1 MKVIGISG
9 NYGRQEENL
18 KPTVYLMSDSSLL
31 KDGKPFFI
39 PDFATSFEFSPSL
52 VLHVNRLGKNISRKF
67 AHRYYDEVTVGL
79 AVKACGMKD
88 AFDGEDAG
96 ALALAFD
103 GAAILGNFIKK
114 ESFQEGA
121 GEFSVSIDGDTC
133 FTGNVDMLQL
143 DFDEIIEY
151 VSKYFTLKIGDYIYV
166 CTPPDFIGMRMNTVI
181 TAKCGNEEVLRFKV
195 K

>member
-9 NYGRQEENL
+9 NYGRQAANV

-39 PDFATSFEFSPSL
+39 PDFAESFEFSPSL

-79 AVKACGMKD
+79 AVKAKGMKE
-88 AFDGEDAG
+88 AFVGDDAG
-96 ALALAFD
+96 ALACAFD

-114 ESFQEGA
+114 ESLQEGK
-121 GEFSVSIDGDTC
+121 GEFSVAIDGNTC
-133 FTGNVDMLQL
+133 FVGNVDMLQM

-151 VSKYFTLKIGDYIYV
+151 ISKYFTLKIGDYIYV
-166 CTPPDFIGMRMNTVI
+166 CTPSHFTEMNMNTVI
-181 TAKCGNEEVLRFKV
+181 TAQCGNEEVLRFKV

>member
-9 NYGRQEENL
+9 NYGNHEGNF

-39 PDFATSFEFSPSL
+39 PDFAESFEFSPSL

-79 AVKACGMKD
+79 AVKAKGMKD
-88 AFDGEDAG
+88 AFDGGDAG
-96 ALALAFD
+96 ALAVAFD
-103 GAAILGNFIKK
+103 GAAILGNFVKK
-114 ESFQEGA
+114 EPFQEGD
-121 GEFSVSIDGDTC
+121 GKFSVAIDGDIC
-133 FTGNVDMLQL
+133 FTGNVNMLQM

-151 VSKYFTLKIGDYIYV
+151 VSKYFTLKIGDYIYA
-166 CTPPDFIGMRMNTVI
+166 CTTGEHVKMDMNTVI

>member
-9 NYGRQEENL
+9 NYGNYEGNL
-18 KPTVYLMSDSSLL
+18 KPTVHLMSDSSLL

-39 PDFATSFEFSPSL
+39 PDFAESFEFSPSL

-67 AHRYYDEVTVGL
+67 AYRYYDEVTVGL
-79 AVKACGMKD
+79 AVKAKGMKD
-88 AFDGEDAG
+88 KFDGDDAG
-96 ALALAFD
+96 ALAMAFD
-103 GAAILGNFIKK
+103 GAAILGSFVKK
-114 ESFQEGA
+114 ESLQDGA
-121 GEFSVSIDGDTC
+121 GEFSVAIDGSTC
-133 FTGNVDMLQL
+133 FAGNVDMLQM

-166 CTPPDFIGMRMNTVI
+166 CTPDEQTRLTMNTVI

>member
-88 AFDGEDAG
+88 VFDGEDAG

-103 GAAILGNFIKK
+103 GAAILGNFVKK
-114 ESFQEGA
+114 EFVDINFGQSHKFNLIIGCA
-121 GEFSVSIDGDTC
+121 DRNITDRSGRNNFALRNDAFLLNGVGELC
-133 FTGNVDMLQL
+133 Y
-143 DFDEIIEY
+143 IIERKHIVFRIEIEY
-151 VSKYFTLKIGDYIYV
+151 LKV
-166 CTPPDFIGMRMNTVI
+166 NHSVEFDFVD
-181 TAKCGNEEVLRFKV
+181 
-195 K
+195 